1 MANQERRAFNKK
13 NGMENRKGE
22 FYNKKEKDIKPR
34 KIITHVTQTI
44 KLGSS
49 EFYNE
54 YITQL
59 DDILKSIP
67 FSKVVIPVSIS
78 KGMAFGNQTHGF
90 MTTGTV
96 EKYDN
101 YEFKVSLKEDISK
114 NIDWN
119 SVVIV
124 PRILKDKSENIV
136 RILSLNVVV
145 GESFNTMTE
154 EDFN

>member
-22 FYNKKEKDIKPR
+22 FYNKKEKEVKPR
-34 KIITHVTQTI
+34 KVATHITQTI

-49 EFYNE
+49 EYYNE

-59 DDILKSIP
+59 DDILKNIP
-67 FSKVVIPVSIS
+67 FDKIVLPVSIS
-78 KGMAFGNQTHGF
+78 KGMAFGNQTPGF
-90 MTTGTV
+90 MTTGIV

-101 YEFKVSLKEDISK
+101 YEFKVSLKEDITK

-119 SVVIV
+119 NVVIV

-145 GESFNTMTE
+145 GEVFNTMTE

>member
-13 NGMENRKGE
+13 NGVENRKGD

-34 KIITHVTQTI
+34 KVTTHVTETI

-49 EFYNE
+49 EYYNE

-59 DDILKSIP
+59 DDILKNIP
-67 FSKVVIPVSIS
+67 FDKIVLPVSIS
-78 KGMAFGNQTHGF
+78 KGMAFGNQTPGF

-101 YEFKVSLKEDISK
+101 YEFKVSLKEDITK

-119 SVVIV
+119 NVVIV
-124 PRILKDKSENIV
+124 PRILKDRSENIV

-145 GESFNTMTE
+145 GEAFNTMTE

>member
-22 FYNKKEKDIKPR
+22 FYNKKEKEVKPR
-34 KIITHVTQTI
+34 KVATHITQTI

-59 DDILKSIP
+59 DDILKNIP
-67 FSKVVIPVSIS
+67 FDKIVLPVSIS
-78 KGMAFGNQTHGF
+78 KGMAFGNQTPGF
-90 MTTGTV
+90 MTTGIV

-101 YEFKVSLKEDISK
+101 YEFKVSLKEDITK

-119 SVVIV
+119 NVVIV
-124 PRILKDKSENIV
+124 PRILKDRSENIV

-145 GESFNTMTE
+145 GEAFNTMTE

>member
-22 FYNKKEKDIKPR
+22 FYNKKEKEVKPR
-34 KIITHVTQTI
+34 KVATHITQTI

-59 DDILKSIP
+59 DDILKNIP
-67 FSKVVIPVSIS
+67 FDKIVLPVSIS
-78 KGMAFGNQTHGF
+78 KGMAFKNQTPGF

-101 YEFKVSLKEDISK
+101 YEFKVSLKEDIVK
-114 NIDWN
+114 NIDWSN
-119 SVVIV
+119 VVIV
-124 PRILKDKSENIV
+124 PRMLKDRSENIV
-136 RILSLNVVV
+136 RILSLSVVV
-145 GESFNTMTE
+145 GEAFNTMTE